1 MGWFF
6 ASCGKSQNEKPIN
19 NLIIQLSKYN
29 SSGYQKVYSFIQFVR
44 SRNIRTNI
52 SIIPLE
58 DKNDLQ
64 KEKLNNE
71 RLKIQMDMFNRAAD
85 REVKREDMKNMIY
98 SIRKDIPKVEANL
111 FGAITRNIDGWK
123 K

>member
-58 DKNDLQ
+58 DKNDLIIINYHTPNGQ
-64 KEKLNNE
+64 KMIFQGNHLDELIFDSLYN
-71 RLKIQMDMFNRAAD
+71 QMTSM
-85 REVKREDMKNMIY
+85 
-98 SIRKDIPKVEANL
+98 
-111 FGAITRNIDGWK
+111 
-123 K
+123 